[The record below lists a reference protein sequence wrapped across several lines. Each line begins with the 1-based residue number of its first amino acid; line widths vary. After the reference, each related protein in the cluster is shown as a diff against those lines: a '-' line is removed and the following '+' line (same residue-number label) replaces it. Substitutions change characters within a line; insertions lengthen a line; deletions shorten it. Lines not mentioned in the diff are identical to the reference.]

1 LFMAAGGGGG
11 REETPPPPLPSPLPL
26 PLPCR
31 PPRPHEGMLEV
42 PGLVTPAGVG
52 YSGGG
57 MGYGGKGVWD
67 GGRAGSS
74 VGTPP
79 PPPPPPLSPPPT
91 RALPQTPPAVPS
103 APPLSLRG
111 LAVSGSPP
119 PPYSSS
125 GRSIGRGG
133 KSPPPPTPPPRLLGM
148 RSPLPSVG
156 PRAGTGQ
163 FDSHDYGYGRPAGH
177 SLEQAA
183 THSGGKGRGKDARGS
198 WGSWSGA
205 GTVVGS
211 PGDHVGGYDGVRGAV
226 GTGVGGESKGGG
238 GGGNTGEAV
247 SPRTSESN
255 GVTATGEMAVSR
267 MSSMRDETIGGRI

>member
-11 REETPPPPLPSPLPL
+11 REGTPPS

-103 APPLSLRG
+103 PPPLSLRG

-183 THSGGKGRGKDARGS
+183 THSGGKGRGKDASGC

-205 GTVVGS
+205 GTMVGS

-238 GGGNTGEAV
+238 GGNMGEAV
-247 SPRTSESN
+247 SPRTSESS